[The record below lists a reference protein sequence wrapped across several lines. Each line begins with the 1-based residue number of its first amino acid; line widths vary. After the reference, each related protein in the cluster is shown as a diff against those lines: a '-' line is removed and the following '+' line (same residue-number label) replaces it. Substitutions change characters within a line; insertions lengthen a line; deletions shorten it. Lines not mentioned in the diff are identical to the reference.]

1 MPTRQ
6 HSEQQPVAVSQP
18 PASFLANQRKW
29 LLDTA
34 LNGLGARNR
43 EVLVRFYLQEQTQ
56 EQICAEM
63 GITETQFGRLKSEAQ
78 RELSR
83 KRARG
88 RAAASQAAPTERSV
102 VDIDRVIPIVA
113 HAVAVFGDERKASHW
128 SATPLGLLGDRSPAQ
143 ILASGGDI
151 EAVDQI
157 LTRIEHNIPS

>member
-18 PASFLANQRKW
+18 PASSLADQRKW
-29 LLDTA
+29 LLDRA
-34 LNGLGARNR
+34 LNGLSARNR
-43 EVLVRFYLQEQTQ
+43 EVLARFYLQEQTQ

-63 GITETQFGRLKSEAQ
+63 GLTDTQFRRLKSQALL
-78 RELSR
+78 EL
-83 KRARG
+83 ARNRPAG
-88 RAAASQAAPTERSV
+88 RIAVTQAAPVERSAIG
-102 VDIDRVIPIVA
+102 IDQVIPIVA

-128 SATPLGLLGDRSPAQ
+128 LASPLGLLGDRSPVQ
-143 ILASGGDI
+143 ILASGGDV